1 MEQRPAYFNT
11 LDVALIGAGYDPE
24 DIDEVLWDSKAPK
37 ILRVK
42 LKPHSQLIFLEIT
55 SHSLVVE
62 HRSNLTHEA
71 PTELHRPTVPSQ
83 ATHALIPEKTERS

>member
-1 MEQRPAYFNT
+1 MDNTDRPQYFNT
-11 LDVALIGAGYDPE
+11 LDVALIGSGYDPA

-55 SHSLVVE
+55 SHSLVLE
-62 HRSNLTHEA
+62 HKAHVHRA
-71 PTELHRPTVPSQ
+71 PPSQ
-83 ATHALIPEKTERS
+83 ATHALIPEKSETP